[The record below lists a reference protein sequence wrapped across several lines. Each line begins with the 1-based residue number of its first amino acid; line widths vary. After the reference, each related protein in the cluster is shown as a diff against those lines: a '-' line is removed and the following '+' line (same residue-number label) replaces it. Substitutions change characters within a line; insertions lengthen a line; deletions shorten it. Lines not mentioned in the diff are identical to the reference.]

1 MYCNETRINFR
12 LSAALN
18 NTGFADALENLGLSS
33 GAGSDGNLPARL
45 VRNVD
50 SRQEDGQGCRE
61 LETEW
66 KNFNTSADQAVPGL
80 EGELDASQTDLA
92 ISSLNNLNNRLERF

>member
-1 MYCNETRINFR
+1 M
-12 LSAALN
+12 
-18 NTGFADALENLGLSS
+18 
-33 GAGSDGNLPARL
+33 
-45 VRNVD
+45 D

-92 ISSLNNLNNRLERF
+92 ISSLNNLNNRWKDSIILPTNTFNTQRLFRGRPWVLHTGKFSSIGCCFNYCQNKVNKVQ